1 MVDDVKKLDK
11 EDKEEEKESIQSGS
25 ILLTLH
31 RARHLEGEGKLGK
44 ADPYAVLT
52 FGKDKFKTKTVKN
65 NHNPEWNHDIKF
77 DVDDET
83 PEEVTLEVFDEDIG
97 KDDALG
103 KATICLREII
113 NHKKVVNQWIELED
127 VKTGDVLFSAEYVPS
142 EETEEEKI
150 PVEGHAR
157 KESVASVHSQKVDS
171 RKASLENSTELRKQ
185 SQGSIQSEKKEFRKH
200 SRVSAHDH
208 SGKEDTED
216 EETDVRLSRKQSKGS
231 IHSEKVG
238 SRKQSRVS
246 VHDHSDKGEDEQEID
261 LKQPRKQS
269 EASVHSEKLA
279 SRKHSRVSTYD
290 HSGKEDEKED
300 AEEGELPSSISISSI
315 SHMVS
320 SVKPVS
326 DNEETSSDKDEKH
339 DSLPSGSV
347 TVTIHKAK
355 DLDGHCPSSPM
366 VETAV
371 VKTVM
376 NLDVNLVV

>member
-1 MVDDVKKLDK
+1 M
-11 EDKEEEKESIQSGS
+11 
-25 ILLTLH
+25 
-31 RARHLEGEGKLGK
+31 
-44 ADPYAVLT
+44 
-52 FGKDKFKTKTVKN
+52 
-65 NHNPEWNHDIKF
+65 
-77 DVDDET
+77 
-83 PEEVTLEVFDEDIG
+83 
-97 KDDALG
+97 
-103 KATICLREII
+103 
-113 NHKKVVNQWIELED
+113 
-127 VKTGDVLFSAEYVPS
+127 
-142 EETEEEKI
+142 
-150 PVEGHAR
+150 
-157 KESVASVHSQKVDS
+157 
-171 RKASLENSTELRKQ
+171 
-185 SQGSIQSEKKEFRKH
+185 
-200 SRVSAHDH
+200 
-208 SGKEDTED
+208 
-216 EETDVRLSRKQSKGS
+216 RLSRKQSKGS

-355 DLDGHCPSSPM
+355 DLDGHWFDRGEFGKADPY
-366 VETAV
+366 AV
-371 VKTVM
+371 VTIGKEKNKSNTEKEDF
-376 NLDVNLVV
+376 LFYL